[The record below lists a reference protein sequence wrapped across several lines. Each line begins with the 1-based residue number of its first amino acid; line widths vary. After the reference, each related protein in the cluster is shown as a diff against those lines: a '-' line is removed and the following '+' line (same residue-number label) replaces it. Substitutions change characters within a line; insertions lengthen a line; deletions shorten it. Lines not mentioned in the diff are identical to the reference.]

1 MRKVEIL
8 VVEDNPADLLWLESV
23 LSEIGLHYSCSLAS
37 DGAQALDFLL
47 KRGSW
52 LNAPTPDL
60 IFLDMHLPK
69 LDGVDILRQ
78 VPNARELP
86 ICVLTSSEHEREVFD
101 QEFGIKEGNYLI
113 KPVSVKTIRECSRV
127 KRHIRA
133 A

>member
-1 MRKVEIL
+1 M
-8 VVEDNPADLLWLESV
+8 VEDNPADLLWLESV
-23 LSEIGLHYSCSLAS
+23 LEEIGLQYACSLAS

-47 KRGSW
+47 KRGPC
-52 LNAPTPDL
+52 LNVPTPDL

-69 LDGVDILRQ
+69 LDGIDILRL

-86 ICVLTSSEHEREVFD
+86 ICVLTSSEHERKVFN

-113 KPVSVKTIRECSRV
+113 KPVSAKAVRGCSCVKP
-127 KRHIRA
+127 HIQA